1 MSIVLYKRL
10 MYVELLQYN
19 FKCSYIFLD
28 KNNDSEDSLMY
39 VHHLY
44 IDTNK
49 VMNNNKQMKYVYF
62 QYISTM
68 TPNIFLELINNS
80 VFSTGCDGD
89 IF

>member
-10 MYVELLQYN
+10 MSVELLQYN

-28 KNNDSEDSLMY
+28 KNNDSEGSLMY

-49 VMNNNKQMKYVYF
+49 VMNNNKLMKYVYF
-62 QYISTM
+62 SIYFNYDPLTFFW
-68 TPNIFLELINNS
+68 N
-80 VFSTGCDGD
+80 
-89 IF
+89 